1 METFRF
7 FFFFFYRNLSGI
19 ANEIDGNHSF
29 LFSGWKYNSVT
40 SSDFGDFCKYLSLVK
55 KMMLVLAHTFTN
67 ALSCSFSISHNQFF
81 PENLQSPCSNHCCGY
96 HL

>member
-29 LFSGWKYNSVT
+29 LFSGWKYSWIA
-40 SSDFGDFCKYLSLVK
+40 SFQWLLQFSDKL
-55 KMMLVLAHTFTN
+55 
-67 ALSCSFSISHNQFF
+67 
-81 PENLQSPCSNHCCGY
+81 
-96 HL
+96 